1 MIKKH
6 FQKNRGFVIL
16 FAVTLSGILLA
27 ITLGV
32 SNIAFKELSF
42 GTSARDTNN
51 AFFAADSGI
60 ECALVYD
67 KSTPANNAFTGS
79 ASMNCTGVP
88 VTLTGSA
95 PDWRFVLNNLGS
107 NSQSCAIVTINKDT
121 VTNAPYTITTVISKG
136 YNIGD
141 AGTCASTSLNR
152 VEREI
157 KLTY

>member
-1 MIKKH
+1 MIKNKLK
-6 FQKNRGFVIL
+6 KNKGFVIL

-42 GTSARDTNN
+42 GTSARDTND

-67 KSTPANNAFTGS
+67 KTTPANNAFTGS
-79 ASMNCTGVP
+79 ASMNCTGAA
-88 VTLTGSA
+88 VTLNGSA
-95 PDWRFVLNNLGS
+95 PNWNFVLNRLGS
-107 NSQSCAIVTINKDT
+107 SAQSCAIVTINKDT
-121 VTNAPYTITTVISKG
+121 TTNPPYTITTLISKG

-141 AGTCASTSLNR
+141 VGTCASTSIKR